1 MKKHVAEEGKKP
13 REFCFV
19 FVCCRIQTVKFERL
33 DGLGILKSEENSIGY
48 GNRAS

>member
-1 MKKHVAEEGKKP
+1 MWQR
-13 REFCFV
+13 RERNRGSFCFV